1 MLYEYLIENYEP
13 GEPIFSGDIEIPG
26 MSEENLRY
34 HLKNLRMMV
43 LYPDLSQEYTIFR
56 KGYIWRKKSLSA
68 ETVAMHKY
76 ILRRGKGSATIP
88 DIPWPIAWDCQRRY
102 LLQ

>member
-56 KGYIWRKKSLSA
+56 KRIYLEKK
-68 ETVAMHKY
+68 EP
-76 ILRRGKGSATIP
+76 IRRNCGNAQIYF
-88 DIPWPIAWDCQRRY
+88 A
-102 LLQ
+102 